1 MEYTEVVDISQDMTS
16 VSFAKV
22 LYYTTESREYIL
34 WELWLFHKA
43 SVASSDYEVPYY
55 TPANLEDELY
65 SQLRDE
71 KIKAIQRK
79 DIEWV

>member
-22 LYYTTESREYIL
+22 LYYTTEPHEYIL

>member
-1 MEYTEVVDISQDMTS
+1 MNTVRVVI
-16 VSFAKV
+16 
-22 LYYTTESREYIL
+22 
-34 WELWLFHKA
+34 FHKA

-65 SQLRDE
+65 SQLRHE

-79 DIEWV
+79 DIE